1 MRRILLVFTK
11 LFVLSI
17 LFVGLLTGCSN
28 DAEPNSIGTNS
39 NSNGS
44 SSGSQNGNYSSSELE
59 KNITSSGAVTE
70 LGKLV
75 VFVKNNNKLT
85 VDMEIEV
92 EFYDAN
98 GTIVGS
104 DSEDLQAVGV
114 NGEIAVEMWSTP
126 ASFDNYKIYVD
137 VEQTDEISYYD
148 QVEVTHNNNGKE
160 IAVQVK
166 NNSQDVI
173 EFITVSVV
181 YYQGDKV
188 VGIDDSIESDIKSG
202 RSANFNLAF
211 PYNKKYKDVK
221 FDNYKVFVNEAYS
234 YNW

>member
-1 MRRILLVFTK
+1 MRRSLLDITR
-11 LFVLSI
+11 LFVLAI

-28 DAEPNSIGTNS
+28 DAEPNSTGTNP

-44 SSGSQNGNYSSSELE
+44 SSSNQSESYTSSELE
-59 KNITSSGAVTE
+59 KNITSSGAITE

-75 VFVKNNNKLT
+75 VFVKNSNKVS
-85 VDMEIEV
+85 VDMGIEV

-98 GTIVGS
+98 GTIIGS
-104 DSEDLQAVGV
+104 DSEDLLAVGS

-126 ASFDNYKIYVD
+126 ETFDNYKIYVD
-137 VEQTDEISYYD
+137 VEQTDENSYYN

-173 EFITVSVV
+173 EYITVSVV

-188 VGIDDSIESDIKSG
+188 VGIDDSIESDIKNG
-202 RSANFNLAF
+202 RSANFNLDF
-211 PYNKKYKDVK
+211 PYNKRYDDVK

>member
-1 MRRILLVFTK
+1 MRRSLLDITR
-11 LFVLSI
+11 LFVLAI

-28 DAEPNSIGTNS
+28 DAEPNSIGTNP

-44 SSGSQNGNYSSSELE
+44 SSSNQSESYTSSELE
-59 KNITSSGAVTE
+59 KNITSSGAITE

-75 VFVKNNNKLT
+75 VFVKNSNKVS
-85 VDMEIEV
+85 VDMGIEV

-98 GTIVGS
+98 GTIIGS
-104 DSEDLQAVGV
+104 DSEDLLAVGS

-126 ASFDNYKIYVD
+126 ETFDNYKIYVD
-137 VEQTDEISYYD
+137 VEQTDENSYYN
-148 QVEVTHNNNGKE
+148 QVEVTHNNNGKK

-173 EFITVSVV
+173 EYITVSVV

-188 VGIDDSIESDIKSG
+188 VGIDDSIESDIKNG
-202 RSANFNLAF
+202 RSANFNLDF
-211 PYNKKYKDVK
+211 PYNKRYDDVK